1 MCAFQLDIYKIV
13 YRVIE
18 IAEECSVNRSLLTF
32 PQAPGGPHAVVATR
46 VQNLQEMLQ
55 VCRLVMVCRWE
66 MAWVKTEY
74 TYRQTG
80 EILTLRNNDSAA
92 KKFSFPNVLV

>member
-1 MCAFQLDIYKIV
+1 MARMFHSFMCEKNYEKSLCGMCAFQLDIYKIV

-55 VCRLVMVCRWE
+55 VCRLVMVCR
-66 MAWVKTEY
+66 
-74 TYRQTG
+74 
-80 EILTLRNNDSAA
+80 
-92 KKFSFPNVLV
+92 

>member
-1 MCAFQLDIYKIV
+1 
-13 YRVIE
+13 
-18 IAEECSVNRSLLTF
+18 
-32 PQAPGGPHAVVATR
+32 
-46 VQNLQEMLQ
+46 
-55 VCRLVMVCRWE
+55 